1 MLFGRLDY
9 EARFFLLRLLVP
21 LLSEHPDAESYS
33 RQLGDARADLAGWL
47 AQLVEALPTVDH
59 VLREAAASES
69 LFCPAA
75 KKSRRQKRRE
85 ARKRP

>member
-1 MLFGRLDY
+1 M
-9 EARFFLLRLLVP
+9 FLLRQLVP
-21 LLSEHPDAESYS
+21 LVSEHPDAESYS

-47 AQLVEALPTVDH
+47 SKLVEALPNVDH
-59 VLREAAASES
+59 VLRDAAASGS
-69 LFCPAA
+69 LFCTET